1 MIRGGIALAIAAI
14 TMNRK
19 QSRTIFATL
28 LFVAMLVS
36 IADRVASAAPDAE
49 LLKLAESEFWN
60 LTPAETALLKFAG
73 WNRSEPGG
81 FALAGPSAKPDD
93 PSNDPAHA
101 DKWGKEREVR
111 ADLIR
116 WLCVDPRAK
125 ALIDP
130 QGIRLLGARITG
142 KLYLADVT
150 VSFALTFRNCSIGER
165 MTFEHASF
173 PRLDLGGS
181 YTGEI
186 DGRAAVIHG
195 DLNLDSIR
203 ASGEVWFNDS
213 TIDGDFG
220 ARGGHFAHSTVEPHE
235 TEEAFLKKALDLE
248 SARVGGDVWLCY
260 GFEADGAVDLITATI
275 GTSVVFSGTFNNLN
289 NAAIEAAG
297 ITVAR
302 QVFFGS
308 FFGKIRVEGSIIMSE
323 AHVATSIYV
332 EDATFSGAPTE
343 VHASHGPLGL
353 PVNGFNAQGLTAKEA
368 LVWRNVTLENGAV
381 LNLDGASVGVF
392 FDDQHSCPAPGKL
405 IIDGYRN
412 ELLPDTRSRLKMLAL
427 QTEFHLQ
434 PYRQLAKVLRD
445 QGDEEGATSV
455 LIAAEDRRYAS
466 YGRASAL
473 WGDFLNAT
481 IGYGHRPLRTIGWS
495 LLVILI
501 GWPIVW
507 AAKRAGVMRPT
518 FPENIPQSSEPDYEE
533 LHPLLYSLDAFLP
546 FVNLHQEHYWWPNSK
561 AVGDCVVFGYK
572 VRLRG
577 SLVRHYLW
585 LQIFSGWLL
594 SAILIA
600 GVTGLMR
607 SD

>member
-1 MIRGGIALAIAAI
+1 MRLG
-14 TMNRK
+14 

-28 LFVAMLVS
+28 LFAAMIVS
-36 IADRVASAAPDAE
+36 ITDRAASAAPDPE
-49 LLKLAESEFWN
+49 LLKLAEAEFSN

-73 WNRSEPGG
+73 SNRSEPGG
-81 FALAGPSAKPDD
+81 FAIAGPSAKPDD

-101 DKWGKEREVR
+101 DKWGREREVR
-111 ADLIR
+111 AELIR

-125 ALIDP
+125 ALVDP

-142 KLYLADVT
+142 KLYLADVA
-150 VSFALTFRNCSIGER
+150 VPFAFTLRNCSIGER

-173 PRLDLGGS
+173 PRLDLGGC

-195 DLNLDSIR
+195 DLILDSVR

-213 TIDGDFG
+213 TIDGDLG
-220 ARGGHFAHSTVEPHE
+220 ARGGHFRHSKVEPHE
-235 TEEAFLKKALDLE
+235 TGRSVLFKKALDFE
-248 SARVGGDVWLCY
+248 SSRIGGDVWLCY
-260 GFEADGAVDLITATI
+260 GFEADGAVNLITTTI
-275 GTSVVFSGTFNNLN
+275 GTSVAFSGTFNNPN
-289 NAAIEAAG
+289 NIAIMAQG
-297 ITVAR
+297 LVVASE
-302 QVFFGS
+302 VFFGGL
-308 FFGKIRVEGSIIMSE
+308 FGKIHVNGSVVIGDARVGGAM
-323 AHVATSIYV
+323 VV
-332 EDATFSGAPTE
+332 QDATFSGAPTAM
-343 VHASHGPLGL
+343 VVGPS
-353 PVNGFNAQGLTAKEA
+353 PAQGPFGFLAPGMSAKS
-368 LVWRNVTLENGAV
+368 LVWQNVALENGAV
-381 LNLDGASVGVF
+381 LNLDGASVGSL
-392 FDDQHSCPAPGKL
+392 FDDPHSWPAPGKL
-405 IIDGYRN
+405 SLDGFTY
-412 ELLPDTRSRLKMLAL
+412 EHLGVADAPSRLRWLAL
-427 QTEFHLQ
+427 QPEYHPQ
-434 PYRQLAKVLRD
+434 PYRQLAKVLREE
-445 QGDEEGATSV
+445 GDEEGAIAV
-455 LIAAEDRRYAS
+455 LVASEDLRYAS
-466 YGRASAL
+466 HGRASAL

-495 LLVILI
+495 LFVILL

-518 FPENIPQSSEPDYEE
+518 WPENIPHSSEPDYEE

-561 AVGDCVVFGYK
+561 AVGDCAILGYK
-572 VRLRG
+572 FRLRG

>member
-1 MIRGGIALAIAAI
+1 MRLG
-14 TMNRK
+14 
-19 QSRTIFATL
+19 QSKTIFATM
-28 LFVAMLVS
+28 LFAAMLAS
-36 IADRVASAAPDAE
+36 IADRAASAAPAPE
-49 LLKLAESEFWN
+49 LLNLAEGEFSN

-73 WNRSEPGG
+73 SYRSGPGE

-101 DKWGKEREVR
+101 DKWGMEREVR
-111 ADLIR
+111 AELIR

-130 QGIRLLGARITG
+130 QGILLLGARIIG
-142 KLYLADVT
+142 KLYLADVAIP
-150 VSFALTFRNCSIGER
+150 FALTLRNCSISER

-173 PRLDLGGS
+173 PRLDLGGC

-195 DLNLDSIR
+195 DLILDSVH

-213 TIDGDFG
+213 IIDGDLG
-220 ARGGHFAHSTVEPHE
+220 ARGGHFTHSTVEPHE
-235 TEEAFLKKALDLE
+235 TEAAFFKKALDFE
-248 SARVGGDVWLCY
+248 SSRIGGDVWLCY
-260 GFEADGAVDLITATI
+260 GFEADGAVDFITATI
-275 GTSVVFSGTFNNLN
+275 GTSVVFSGTFNNPDN
-289 NAAIEAAG
+289 DAIIAQG
-297 ITVAR
+297 IVVASEM
-302 QVFFGS
+302 FFGGL
-308 FFGKIRVEGSIIMSE
+308 FGKIHVNGSAVIAEARVG
-323 AHVATSIYV
+323 AAVFV
-332 EDATFSGAPTE
+332 QDANFSGPHMETIGAFR
-343 VHASHGPLGL
+343 GFY
-353 PVNGFNAQGLTAKEA
+353 GFNALGMSTKI
-368 LVWRNVTLENGAV
+368 LVWQNVALEDGAV
-381 LNLDGASVGVF
+381 LNLDGASVDDF
-392 FDDQHSCPAPGKL
+392 FDDPHSWPAPGKL
-405 IIDGYRN
+405 SLNGFTYEHLGVADAS
-412 ELLPDTRSRLKMLAL
+412 SRLRWLAL
-427 QTEFHLQ
+427 QPEYHPQ
-434 PYRQLAKVLRD
+434 PYRQLAKVLRE
-445 QGDEEGATSV
+445 QGDEEGAIAV
-455 LIAAEDRRYAS
+455 LVASEDLRYAS

-507 AAKRAGVMRPT
+507 MAKRAGVMRPT
-518 FPENIPQSSEPDYEE
+518 FPENIPHSSEPDYEE

-546 FVNLHQEHYWWPNSK
+546 FVDLHQEHYWWPNSK
-561 AVGDCVVFGYK
+561 AAGDCTVFGHK
-572 VRLRG
+572 FRLGG

-600 GVTGLMR
+600 GVTGLMK